1 MVTYSVQIKI
11 RYDLF
16 DEYVAWLKNEHI
28 NEMLAVPGFIEA
40 DLCTRKGGAMESSS
54 KDIQIT
60 YKLQNE
66 DALKNYMSEYAMPLR
81 EKGLEKFAGQYSAQR
96 EIWLDTIKFVSK

>member
-28 NEMLAVPGFIEA
+28 KEMLAVPGFIEA
-40 DLCTRKGGAMESSS
+40 ELCTRKGGAMESSS
-54 KDIQIT
+54 KDVQIT

-66 DALKNYMSEYAMPLR
+66 EALKHYMSEYAMPMR
-81 EKGLEKFAGQYSAQR
+81 EKGLEKFSGQYSAHR
-96 EIWLDTIKFVSK
+96 EIWLDTIKFVSN